1 MLVARLLGAA
11 CLALLVSLLAA
22 VPVSAPAASQRS
34 VGNAAERPEVLIV
47 GDSLAVGMEP
57 YLGSMLPGRVV
68 TWDAVKGRTTPQGLK
83 ALRLRLSERLPLAVG
98 ISLGTNDGS
107 DPRRFASRIR
117 RALAAI
123 PRGTCVVWANVNRP
137 PRKGAFAA
145 LNRVLR
151 AQVLRDARMRLV
163 DWDLAVSSRTVRL
176 PDHVHPDA
184 AGFRSRSRMYARA
197 FASCERAR

>member
-1 MLVARLLGAA
+1 VLVARLVVAA

-22 VPVSAPAASQRS
+22 IPVSAPAASQRS
-34 VGNAAERPEVLIV
+34 VGDARPEILIV

-57 YLGSMLPGRVV
+57 YLGSMLPGHAV

-83 ALRLRLSERLPLAVG
+83 ALRLRLRERLPRAVG

-145 LNRVLR
+145 LNRVLH

-163 DWDLAVSSRTVRL
+163 DWDLAVSSRAVRL
-176 PDHVHPDA
+176 PDSVHPDA